1 MSSDPALHRAAA
13 REQDGARNR
22 PSPLIEAAVAQL
34 AEGVILTDAEGRIT
48 FVNEAAAHLHGV
60 ARLDVPPEQY
70 AETYHLLTEDGRP
83 YPSTELPLARAIL
96 RGETV
101 VDQRWRIRR
110 PDGTEIY
117 AVGTA
122 RPILGPAGERLG
134 AVLTLRDDTHRVEAE
149 RAQRR
154 AARILDRV
162 ADEHL
167 TMDADFRILSVNRAA
182 LRSLGMAEEALVGRT
197 HWEAFPASVGAE
209 PERQYRRVLA
219 EQADAHFAHHYVGEG
234 YDRHIEIDA
243 YPTDEGG
250 IAVFWRDV
258 SARMQAEAELH
269 ARNEQL
275 AEQALE
281 LEMANQ
287 QLQEAAAELEAQ
299 TEEAEAAR
307 RIAEAERA
315 RATGILEA
323 MTDAYFALDAGFRIV
338 AVNAAMEAATGLP
351 RESLLGRSFW
361 DEFPGTVGTPFER
374 HYRAVAAGGAP
385 VHFQHD
391 YSDGR
396 LELVASADVY
406 PAGGGGIAVFWRDV
420 GERVRAEAERE
431 RLLDAERRAR
441 ADAEASWARAEA
453 VLASIADAFYL
464 LDRDWRFTYVNDAAE
479 PLLHTT
485 RDKLL
490 GRTLWEA
497 FPEVAGSE
505 FEAPYREAMDTGRAT
520 SAEAYFEPL
529 GTWFDV
535 RAYPWTGGVMV
546 HFRDVGV
553 RKRGE
558 AERERLLADAEAAR
572 AEAEAANQA
581 KSHFLT
587 TMSHE
592 LRTPLNAIAGFAEL
606 LLMGLRG
613 PLSEAQ
619 RGDVERMQRANQ
631 HLTSLVNDVLN
642 FARLDAGHV
651 EYHTL
656 DFDVAAIVSE
666 LEPLLGPQLAA
677 RGLTLDHD
685 GCASDT
691 PGRPHRVHADPE
703 KLRQILL
710 NLLTNAVKF
719 TDAGGHIAIRCET
732 DPAAGVAR
740 VHVSDTGRGIPAG
753 QLDDIFEPFV
763 QIERNRTQESQQG
776 VGLGLA
782 ISRDLTRGMGGSLT
796 VESTVGAGSTFT
808 VALPLA

>member
-1 MSSDPALHRAAA
+1 MHDASGP
-13 REQDGARNR
+13 ER
-22 PSPLIEAAVAQL
+22 PEASAPLIEAAVAQL
-34 AEGVILTDAEGRIT
+34 AEGVILTDARGRIT

-70 AETYHLLTEDGRP
+70 AETYHLLTVDGRP
-83 YPSTELPLARAIL
+83 YPSTELPLARAVL

-101 VDQRWRIRR
+101 VDERWRIRR

-122 RPILGPAGERLG
+122 RPIVGTAGERLG
-134 AVLTLRDDTHRVEAE
+134 AVLTLRDDTHRVAAE
-149 RAQRR
+149 RAQRS
-154 AARILDRV
+154 AERILDQI

-167 TMDADFRILSVNRAA
+167 TMDAEFRILSVNRAA
-182 LRSLGMAEEALVGRT
+182 LRSLAVPAEALVGRT

-219 EQADAHFAHHYVGEG
+219 ERVEAHFAHHYVGEG
-234 YDRHIEIDA
+234 YDRYIEIDA

-258 SARMQAEAELH
+258 SERIRTQEELH
-269 ARNEQL
+269 VRNEQL

-287 QLQEAAAELEAQ
+287 QLQDGAAELEAQ

-307 RIAEAERA
+307 RMAEAEGA
-315 RATGILEA
+315 RAAGILEA
-323 MTDAYFALDAGFRIV
+323 MTDAYFALDAGYRIV
-338 AVNAAMEAATGLP
+338 AVNAAMVAATELP
-351 RESLLGRSFW
+351 RESLVGQVFW
-361 DEFPGTVGTPFER
+361 DAFPATVGTPFER
-374 HYRAVAAGGAP
+374 HYRAVAASREP

-396 LELVASADVY
+396 LDLVASVDVY
-406 PAGGGGIAVFWRDV
+406 PSEGGGIAVFWRDV
-420 GERVRAEAERE
+420 GERVRSEAERE
-431 RLLDAERRAR
+431 RLLHAERRAR
-441 ADAEASWARAEA
+441 ADSEAAWARAEA

-464 LDRDWRFTYVNDAAE
+464 LDRDWRFTYVNDAAV
-479 PLLHTT
+479 PLLQTT
-485 RDKLL
+485 REQLL

-497 FPEVAGSE
+497 FPQVAGSP
-505 FEAPYREAMDTGRAT
+505 FEAPYREAMATGRVT

-535 RAYPWTGGVMV
+535 RTYPWAGGVMV
-546 HFRDVGV
+546 HFRDIGV

-558 AERERLLADAEAAR
+558 AERERLLGDAEAAR
-572 AEAEAANQA
+572 ADAEAANQA

-592 LRTPLNAIAGFAEL
+592 LRTPLNAIAGYADL

-613 PLSEAQ
+613 PLSDEQ
-619 RGDVERMQRANQ
+619 RSDVERMRHANQ

-642 FARLDAGHV
+642 FARLDAGQL
-651 EYHTL
+651 EYNMVDV
-656 DFDVAAIVSE
+656 DFAAIIAD
-666 LEPLLGPQLAA
+666 LEPLLGPQFAA
-677 RGLTLDHD
+677 KGLIVDHD
-685 GCASDT
+685 ADASHT
-691 PGRPHRVHADPE
+691 PERPHRVRADPE
-703 KLRQILL
+703 KLRQVLL

-719 TDAGGHIAIRCET
+719 TEPGGRVAVRCEA
-732 DPAAGVAR
+732 DAAAGVAR
-740 VHVSDTGRGIPAG
+740 IHVSDTGRGIPG
-753 QLDDIFEPFV
+753 DQLDQIFEPFV
-763 QIERNRTQESQQG
+763 QIERNRTHESQQG

-782 ISRDLTRGMGGSLT
+782 ISRDLATGMGGSLT
-796 VESTVGAGSTFT
+796 VESTVDVGSTFT
-808 VALPLA
+808 VTLPLA